1 MEGKGIMIWTDGS
14 RYEGDFKSGKIEG
27 QGTKV
32 FSNGNTYIG
41 WWKNDMQHGSG
52 VYLSVKDQTKR

>member
-1 MEGKGIMIWTDGS
+1 MEGKGIMIWPDGS

-41 WWKNDMQHGSG
+41 WWKNDLQHGSE

>member
-1 MEGKGIMIWTDGS
+1 MEGKGIMIWADGS

-41 WWKNDMQHGSG
+41 WWKNDLQHGSG

>member
-1 MEGKGIMIWTDGS
+1 MEGKGIMIWADGS

-32 FSNGNTYIG
+32 F
-41 WWKNDMQHGSG
+41 
-52 VYLSVKDQTKR
+52 

>member
-1 MEGKGIMIWTDGS
+1 MIWTDSS

-32 FSNGNTYIG
+32 FANGNTYIG
-41 WWKNDMQHGSG
+41 WWKNDLQHGSG
-52 VYLSVKDQTKR
+52 VYLSVKD

>member
-41 WWKNDMQHGSG
+41 WWKSD
-52 VYLSVKDQTKR
+52 V

>member
-14 RYEGDFKSGKIEG
+14 RYEGDFKFGKIEG

-41 WWKNDMQHGSG
+41 WWKND
-52 VYLSVKDQTKR
+52 V